1 MNAEQWQTSEDVQV
15 KLGNKYTF
23 DLFIY
28 YSTMDLYYCT
38 RKRVLLFNQHFHAC
52 APPMIPTYL

>member
-38 RKRVLLFNQHFHAC
+38 RKHALLNQHFHAC